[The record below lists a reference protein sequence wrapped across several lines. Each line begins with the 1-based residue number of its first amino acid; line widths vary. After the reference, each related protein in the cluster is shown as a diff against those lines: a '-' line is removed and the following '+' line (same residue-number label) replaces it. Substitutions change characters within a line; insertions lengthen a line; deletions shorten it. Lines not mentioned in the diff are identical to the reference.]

1 MILFASD
8 NYIEQIK
15 ELWKKAFGDTGESTN
30 FYFSNIHKNE
40 NMLID
45 VENGIVR
52 GMLTMHPIELWQNGK
67 CTPARYI
74 YGVAT
79 HKDFRLQGIS
89 TRLLEYAHGYM
100 REQNVKISLLVPA
113 TKELFDFYEKRH
125 YVRAVYLSEKTFLK
139 ENINAPEFLYTCDVC
154 DTKEYYEIRKKA
166 FKNCEPFMAWGEDE
180 LVKVMAYAR
189 FCGGE
194 FYKISTGK
202 AQAAI
207 YASRDAG
214 AVYVRELA
222 CDNMSIEDVVSV
234 LHDKFGA
241 DKYIVRTLQND
252 KAGTEYAMICNLKD
266 ENIMINGAYFNL
278 AME

>member
-15 ELWKKAFGDTGESTN
+15 ELWKKAFGDTDESTN
-30 FYFSNIHKNE
+30 FYFSHIHKNE

-52 GMLTMHPIELWQNGK
+52 AMLTMHPVELWQNGK

-79 HKDFRLQGIS
+79 HNNFRSQGIS

-100 REQNVKISLLVPA
+100 REQNIKISLLVPA
-113 TKELFDFYEKRH
+113 TKGLFDFYEKRR
-125 YVRAVYLSEKTFLK
+125 YVSAVYLSEKTFLK
-139 ENINAPEFLYTCDVC
+139 ENIDAPEFLYTCDVC
-154 DTKEYYEIRKKA
+154 DAKDYYEIRKKA
-166 FKNCEPFMAWGEDE
+166 FKNSEPFIAWGEDE
-180 LVKVMAYAR
+180 LSKVMDYAR
-189 FCGGE
+189 FCGGN

-202 AQAAI
+202 AQASV
-207 YASRDAG
+207 YAVLDG
-214 AVYVRELA
+214 DVVYVREIA
-222 CDNMSIEDVVSV
+222 CDGMSIESVISV
-234 LHDKFGA
+234 LCDKYGV
-241 DKYIVRTLQND
+241 DKYIVRVLQD
-252 KAGTEYAMICNLKD
+252 GECGSEYAMICNLKD
-266 ENIMINGAYFNL
+266 ENIMTNGAYFNL

>member
-15 ELWKKAFGDTGESTN
+15 KLWKQAFDDTDESTN
-30 FYFSNIHKNE
+30 FYFSHIHKNE
-40 NMLID
+40 NMIID

-52 GMLTMHPIELWQNGK
+52 GMLTMHSVELWQNGK

-79 HKDFRLQGIS
+79 HNDFRSQGIS

-113 TKELFDFYEKRH
+113 STELFNFYEKRR

-154 DTKEYYEIRKKA
+154 DAKDYYAIRKKA
-166 FKNCEPFMAWGEDE
+166 FKNSEPFIAWGKDE
-180 LVKVMAYAR
+180 LSKVMEYAR

-202 AQAAI
+202 AQAAV
-207 YASRDAG
+207 YASREGD
-214 AVYVRELA
+214 AVYVREIA
-222 CDNMSIEDVVSV
+222 CDDMSVECVISV
-234 LHDKFGA
+234 LCDMYGA
-241 DKYIVRTLQND
+241 DKYVVRALQD
-252 KAGTEYAMICNLKD
+252 GDVGSEYAMMCNLKD
-266 ENIMINGAYFNL
+266 ENIVINGAYFNL